1 MVYSP
6 DGRTFGA
13 VTYRGDVRLWDADTG
28 QPHQVQPESVGGA
41 YRSPIAM
48 SDTLFAYQSYT
59 SPTGP
64 TALWDIDAQAPW
76 KWQPPGPLD
85 DSYPEVPPPAGPM
98 TTYLAL
104 SQNGLLARSFS
115 VSPLTTS
122 VEVWDTNTGT
132 VVAGPISVDGSH
144 EAVALSDDG
153 TLLAVSVVSPDQS
166 SLDLELIDVRTGT
179 TLWRTVAHPSLTTGT
194 FLHWLQHFSAWVRFS
209 DDGAEV
215 SSIVSRSTVGA
226 IATFDAAT
234 GTMAPSNGVGR
245 DRTVMAVSDDL
256 QYLVLAAGVGDLGGP
271 HGTQTPTEI
280 VDAGTGDVLASF
292 ETDSPPLGQ
301 AAMPIRP
308 NSTEFA
314 VQRNP
319 GRIVV
324 RDWASVGVA
333 PYATM
338 TPPQRY
344 GSAVAVLP
352 DGDVIDMTEPAE
364 RLGIE
369 NTGLNFWWAA
379 SPSGQVAV
387 AADSTIEI
395 WDPDSGEFVRSVDKP
410 VCAIGAGWDIAFA
423 GTADDGTVVVRCNGT
438 LRAWDLASPDRA
450 HQWAVPIA
458 SQSYNARVRINPD
471 RSRILVPA
479 DQLKLID
486 AETGDTVAEVAA
498 GSVINDAY
506 SPDGRLILAVDWPGD
521 VQVFDADDL
530 TLIKRLKPSG
540 GAVNDGEGSPVLAV
554 SPDNEYVAAWHD
566 TIGVELWSL
575 QSGDS
580 LAVIDGRRDYR
591 PDVPGDRETSIAVGP
606 YTIYLPLAALRF
618 DEEGTAL
625 DLTVVQSFTTEGPAW
640 YHRALDTRWS
650 LHADD
655 LIETACRLAGRDLTQ
670 DEWAKYIGDSVP
682 YRATCSTA

>member
-1 MVYSP
+1 
-6 DGRTFGA
+6 
-13 VTYRGDVRLWDADTG
+13 
-28 QPHQVQPESVGGA
+28 
-41 YRSPIAM
+41 
-48 SDTLFAYQSYT
+48 
-59 SPTGP
+59 
-64 TALWDIDAQAPW
+64 
-76 KWQPPGPLD
+76 
-85 DSYPEVPPPAGPM
+85 
-98 TTYLAL
+98 
-104 SQNGLLARSFS
+104 
-115 VSPLTTS
+115 
-122 VEVWDTNTGT
+122 
-132 VVAGPISVDGSH
+132 
-144 EAVALSDDG
+144 
-153 TLLAVSVVSPDQS
+153 
-166 SLDLELIDVRTGT
+166 
-179 TLWRTVAHPSLTTGT
+179 
-194 FLHWLQHFSAWVRFS
+194 
-209 DDGAEV
+209 
-215 SSIVSRSTVGA
+215 
-226 IATFDAAT
+226 
-234 GTMAPSNGVGR
+234 
-245 DRTVMAVSDDL
+245 
-256 QYLVLAAGVGDLGGP
+256 
-271 HGTQTPTEI
+271 
-280 VDAGTGDVLASF
+280 
-292 ETDSPPLGQ
+292 
-301 AAMPIRP
+301 MPIRP

-319 GRIVV
+319 GRIVI

-338 TPPQRY
+338 TPPQRF
-344 GSAVAVLP
+344 GPAVAVLP
-352 DGDVIDMTEPAE
+352 DGGVIDMTEPAE

-369 NTGLNFWWAA
+369 NTGLNFRWAA

-395 WDPDSGEFVRSVDKP
+395 WDPATGEFVRSVDKP
-410 VCAIGAGWDIAFA
+410 VDCVVAVGWDIAFA

-450 HQWAVPIA
+450 RQWAVPIA
-458 SQSYNARVRINPD
+458 SQNYNARVRISPD

-566 TIGVELWSL
+566 TIGVEMWNLE
-575 QSGDS
+575 SGDS

-591 PDVPGDRETSIAVGP
+591 PDAPGERQTSIAAGP
-606 YTIYLPLAALRF
+606 YTIYFPLAALRF
-618 DEEGTAL
+618 DEDGTAL

-640 YHRALDTRWS
+640 YHRSLDTNWS
-650 LHADD
+650 LQADD
-655 LIETACRLAGRDLTQ
+655 LIGTACRLAGRELTE